1 VQAAEQTGT
10 LAIGDEEEQK
20 PWALEL

>member
-1 VQAAEQTGT
+1 VQAAEQSGT